1 MTSKQ
6 VTSPPWNSRRLVHS
20 KEMVWASRWSV
31 ALRAFYRQILS
42 LTYSF
47 FSLKLP
53 PPACPGTTGILNA
66 KRMKGRILVN
76 LIESTWYI
84 LIPGSAHDTA
94 YTYAIIRCTY
104 HSPAWKLLPGKQSC
118 RITDAYR
125 MLQSIKYLHFWC
137 LGGGE
142 PCRCD
147 SRGIK
152 NSAISCE
159 ILRSPQGSQSGSSSS
174 F

>member
-1 MTSKQ
+1 MHSHWLGVWSQNALLIKCSLK
-6 VTSPPWNSRRLVHS
+6 SPEQP
-20 KEMVWASRWSV
+20 
-31 ALRAFYRQILS
+31 ILS
-42 LTYSF
+42 YLILSAMV
-47 FSLKLP
+47 P
-53 PPACPGTTGILNA
+53 CPETPHDILNA

-84 LIPGSAHDTA
+84 LVPFSAHDTA

-152 NSAISCE
+152 EFGDILWNLAIASRFPVR
-159 ILRSPQGSQSGSSSS
+159 LK
-174 F
+174 